1 MTHSDRITGP
11 NVAVLAYD
19 GLCTF
24 EFGICVEVFALKRPE
39 ITQPWYRFQVTA
51 MDEGPLTAMGGV
63 QVLVPHGLDA
73 VTEADLVL
81 IPGWRG
87 AEMPVPDS
95 LIEALCKAH
104 DNGARIAT
112 ICSGVFVLAASGLL
126 AGKKA
131 TTHWRYADL
140 LAQTYPDI
148 DVTPDVLYIDEG
160 AVLTSAGSAAGLD
173 LCLHIIRQD
182 YGAEIANLVARRL
195 VLPAHR
201 DGGQA
206 QFIPRPIGLDRGGG
220 IAPLLDKVRRH
231 IDRPWSVNA
240 LADEAGLSP
249 RTLQRR
255 LKQATGE
262 SPQTWLTRERLAF
275 ARDLLETTSLKIDQ
289 VAERCGFGSSES
301 FRLHFR
307 RTFGISPNGYRNGF
321 RTVDNN

>member
-1 MTHSDRITGP
+1 MSRSNRKSGP
-11 NVAVLAYD
+11 HVVVLAYD

-24 EFGICVEVFALKRPE
+24 EFGICVEVFALERPE
-39 ITQPWYRFQVTA
+39 ITEPWYRFQVTA
-51 MDEGPLTAMGGV
+51 MEEGPLTAMGGV
-63 QVLVPHGLDA
+63 QVLAPYDLNALVK
-73 VTEADLVL
+73 ADLIL

-87 AEMPVPDS
+87 AATPVPDP
-95 LIEALCKAH
+95 LIKTLRKAH

-112 ICSGVFVLAASGLL
+112 ICSGVFVLAAAGLL
-126 AGKKA
+126 AGKRA

-140 LAQTYPDI
+140 LAEKYPDI
-148 DVTPDVLYIDEG
+148 EVTPDVLYIDEG

-206 QFIPRPIGLDRGGG
+206 QFIQRPVGRDRGGN
-220 IAPLLDKVRRH
+220 ITPLLDKVRRELDRSWT
-231 IDRPWSVNA
+231 IDKMA
-240 LADEAGLSP
+240 QEAGLSP

-255 LKQATGE
+255 LKAATGE
-262 SPQTWLTRERLAF
+262 SPQIWLTRERLAY
-275 ARDLLETTSLKIDQ
+275 ARELLETSEIKIDQ
-289 VAERCGFGSSES
+289 VAERAGFGSGES

-307 RTFGISPNGYRNGF
+307 RNFGISPKGYRNGF
-321 RTVDNN
+321 QTVENN